1 MEVASSTK
9 YAISLLP
16 EAAVSSLLSGLKV
29 RSETQLDEV
38 ILTVEKSDYRAL
50 CERLFAAGFDFPS
63 SMTGVDMEWGLGV
76 VLHVQQLESK
86 RKVAVRTYVT
96 YDAPTLPTVSDMWG
110 GVDWHEREAYDLV
123 GITFAGHH
131 DHRRILLEDHWTI
144 HPLQRKYNTRG
155 YVIPTWS
162 AKPWPSPAP
171 HEEGFVAF
179 GAAAAPVAHAPA
191 APKAVAAPVA
201 SSEVA
206 PVAASSVAAPVISS
220 ETAPV
225 VSSDAPATEAPKKAA
240 KKWVPKTVEAAPSS
254 DAVVSS
260 APPAELA
267 PVVPDD
273 LKRIEGIGPKIS
285 DALVAAGIDTFAKL
299 SATTETPLRTALEAA
314 GLSFAPSMS
323 SWAEQARLLANGD
336 TAGFEALKA
345 SLEAGRAAAPSSVAE
360 VTAPVETPAAE
371 VPVAE
376 TAAAETPAETKP
388 RSPKIKRWEPNG

>member
-1 MEVASSTK
+1 MEVASTPK

-29 RSETQLDEV
+29 RSETMFDELV
-38 ILTVEKSDYRAL
+38 LTVEKSDYRTL

-162 AKPWPSPAP
+162 AKAWPSPAP
-171 HEEGFVAF
+171 HEEGFAAF
-179 GAAAAPVAHAPA
+179 GAVAAPVPA
-191 APKAVAAPVA
+191 APKAVAAPSVSSAA

-206 PVAASSVAAPVISS
+206 PVATSTDTAPAVSSEAAPV
-220 ETAPV
+220 A
-225 VSSDAPATEAPKKAA
+225 VSSDAPVTEAPKKAA
-240 KKWVPKTVEAAPSS
+240 KKWVPKTVDAAPSS
-254 DAVVSS
+254 EAALSSATEIPVSS
-260 APPAELA
+260 A
-267 PVVPDD
+267 V
-273 LKRIEGIGPKIS
+273 
-285 DALVAAGIDTFAKL
+285 
-299 SATTETPLRTALEAA
+299 ETAV
-314 GLSFAPSMS
+314 
-323 SWAEQARLLANGD
+323 
-336 TAGFEALKA
+336 
-345 SLEAGRAAAPSSVAE
+345 SSVAE
-360 VTAPVETPAAE
+360 TTVSSAVSVPVSSAAEVAAPVTETPVAETPAAA
-371 VPVAE
+371 P
-376 TAAAETPAETKP
+376 AAEEKP
-388 RSPKIKRWEPNG
+388 RNPKIKRWEPNG

>member
-1 MEVASSTK
+1 MEVATTPK

-16 EAAVSSLLSGLKV
+16 AESVSSLLSGLKV
-29 RSETQLDEV
+29 RSETQFDELV
-38 ILTVEKSDYRAL
+38 LTVEKSDYRTL

-86 RKVAVRTYVT
+86 RKVAVRTYLP

-171 HEEGFVAF
+171 HEEGYVPF

-191 APKAVAAPVA
+191 AAKPVAAPVA
-201 SSEVA
+201 ASETVTSGETIA
-206 PVAASSVAAPVISS
+206 PVAASSVAEPVI
-220 ETAPV
+220 
-225 VSSDAPATEAPKKAA
+225 SSDAPATEAPKKAA
-240 KKWVPKTVEAAPSS
+240 KKWVPKTVDAAPSS
-254 DAVVSS
+254 EIAASGEAAVSS
-260 APPAELA
+260 A
-267 PVVPDD
+267 
-273 LKRIEGIGPKIS
+273 
-285 DALVAAGIDTFAKL
+285 
-299 SATTETPLRTALEAA
+299 TETPISSVVEVAVSSAA
-314 GLSFAPSMS
+314 EIPASSAVEIPAPSI
-323 SWAEQARLLANGD
+323 AET
-336 TAGFEALKA
+336 TAWSATA
-345 SLEAGRAAAPSSVAE
+345 TPASSVQSE
-360 VTAPVETPAAE
+360 PAI
-371 VPVAE
+371 
-376 TAAAETPAETKP
+376 ETPAEVKP
-388 RSPKIKRWEPNG
+388 RSSKIKRWEPNG

>member
-1 MEVASSTK
+1 MEVATTPK

-16 EAAVSSLLSGLKV
+16 AESVSSLTSGLKV
-29 RSETQLDEV
+29 RSETQFDELV
-38 ILTVEKSDYRAL
+38 LTVEKSDYRTL

-86 RKVAVRTYVT
+86 RKVAVRTYLP

-171 HEEGFVAF
+171 HEEGYVAF
-179 GAAAAPVAHAPA
+179 GAAAPPVAHAPA
-191 APKAVAAPVA
+191 AAKPVAAPVA
-201 SSEVA
+201 ASETVTSGETIA
-206 PVAASSVAAPVISS
+206 PVAASSVAEPVI
-220 ETAPV
+220 
-225 VSSDAPATEAPKKAA
+225 SSDAPATEAPKKAA
-240 KKWVPKTVEAAPSS
+240 KKWVPKAVDAAPSS
-254 DAVVSS
+254 EIAASGEAVVSS
-260 APPAELA
+260 A
-267 PVVPDD
+267 
-273 LKRIEGIGPKIS
+273 
-285 DALVAAGIDTFAKL
+285 
-299 SATTETPLRTALEAA
+299 TETPISSVVEVAVSSAA
-314 GLSFAPSMS
+314 EIPASSAVETLAPSIAETTAS
-323 SWAEQARLLANGD
+323 SA
-336 TAGFEALKA
+336 TATPA
-345 SLEAGRAAAPSSVAE
+345 SSVQSEPA
-360 VTAPVETPAAE
+360 VETPAE
-371 VPVAE
+371 V
-376 TAAAETPAETKP
+376 KP

>member
-1 MEVASSTK
+1 MEVAATPRF
-9 YAISLLP
+9 AISLLP

-29 RSETQLDEV
+29 RSETQFDELV
-38 ILTVEKSDYRAL
+38 LTVEKSDYRTL

-86 RKVAVRTYVT
+86 RKVAVRTYVP

-171 HEEGFVAF
+171 HEEGFAAF
-179 GAAAAPVAHAPA
+179 GAAAAPAAPAPA
-191 APKAVAAPVA
+191 APKPVAAP
-201 SSEVA
+201 SSEAA
-206 PVAASSVAAPVISS
+206 PVAASSAAAPVISS
-220 ETAPV
+220 EAASVIP
-225 VSSDAPATEAPKKAA
+225 SDAPVTGAPKKAA
-240 KKWVPKTVEAAPSS
+240 KKWVPKTVDAAPANDAAPSS
-254 DAVVSS
+254 ESAVSS
-260 APPAELA
+260 VAPTEVA
-267 PVVPDD
+267 PVISDD
-273 LKRIEGIGPKIS
+273 LKLIEGIGPKFN
-285 DALVAAGIDTFAKL
+285 DALIAAGIDSFAKL
-299 SATTETPLRTALEAA
+299 SATTETPLRSVLEAA
-314 GLSFAPSMS
+314 GLSFAPSMG
-323 SWAEQARLLANGD
+323 SWAEQARLLALGD

-345 SLEAGRAAAPSSVAE
+345 SLEAGRVDVSSSVAE
-360 VTAPVETPAAE
+360 VAAPVTETPA
-371 VPVAE
+371 VA
-376 TAAAETPAETKP
+376 PAPEEKP
-388 RSPKIKRWEPNG
+388 RNPKIKRWEPNG

>member
-16 EAAVSSLLSGLKV
+16 AESVSSLLSGLKV
-29 RSETQLDEV
+29 RSETQFDEV
-38 ILTVEKSDYRAL
+38 ILTVEKSDYRVL

-179 GAAAAPVAHAPA
+179 GAAVAPVAHAPV
-191 APKAVAAPVA
+191 APKPVAAPAA
-201 SSEVA
+201 SSETTPAA
-206 PVAASSVAAPVISS
+206 PSSAVAPVISS
-220 ETAPV
+220 DAAPV
-225 VSSDAPATEAPKKAA
+225 PASDAPVTETPKKVA
-240 KKWVPKTVEAAPSS
+240 KKWVPKTVEAAPLSEVVVAPQPTVAASS
-254 DAVVSS
+254 TVETSVSS
-260 APPAELA
+260 AAE
-267 PVVPDD
+267 
-273 LKRIEGIGPKIS
+273 
-285 DALVAAGIDTFAKL
+285 VAAPIA
-299 SATTETPLRTALEAA
+299 
-314 GLSFAPSMS
+314 
-323 SWAEQARLLANGD
+323 
-336 TAGFEALKA
+336 
-345 SLEAGRAAAPSSVAE
+345 
-360 VTAPVETPAAE
+360 ETPAA
-371 VPVAE
+371 VPATE
-376 TAAAETPAETKP
+376 EKP
-388 RSPKIKRWEPNG
+388 RNPKIKRWEPNG

>member
-1 MEVASSTK
+1 MEVATTPK

-16 EAAVSSLLSGLKV
+16 AESVSSLLSGLKV
-29 RSETQLDEV
+29 RSETQFDELV
-38 ILTVEKSDYRAL
+38 LTVEKSDYRTL

-86 RKVAVRTYVT
+86 RKVAVRTYLP

-171 HEEGFVAF
+171 HEEGYVPF

-191 APKAVAAPVA
+191 AAKPVAAPVA
-201 SSEVA
+201 ASETVTSGETIA
-206 PVAASSVAAPVISS
+206 PVAASSVAEPVI
-220 ETAPV
+220 
-225 VSSDAPATEAPKKAA
+225 SSDAPATEAPKKAA
-240 KKWVPKTVEAAPSS
+240 KKWVPKTVDAASSSEIAASGEAA
-254 DAVVSS
+254 VSS
-260 APPAELA
+260 A
-267 PVVPDD
+267 
-273 LKRIEGIGPKIS
+273 
-285 DALVAAGIDTFAKL
+285 
-299 SATTETPLRTALEAA
+299 TETPISSVVEVPASSAIETP
-314 GLSFAPSMS
+314 APSI
-323 SWAEQARLLANGD
+323 AET
-336 TAGFEALKA
+336 TAWSATETPA
-345 SLEAGRAAAPSSVAE
+345 SSVQSEPA
-360 VTAPVETPAAE
+360 VETPAE
-371 VPVAE
+371 V
-376 TAAAETPAETKP
+376 KP

>member
-1 MEVASSTK
+1 MEVATTPK

-29 RSETQLDEV
+29 RSETMFDELV
-38 ILTVEKSDYRAL
+38 LTVEKNDYRTL

-86 RKVAVRTYVT
+86 RKVAVRTYLP
-96 YDAPTLPTVSDMWG
+96 YDVPTLPTVSDMWG

-179 GAAAAPVAHAPA
+179 GVAAAPVAHAPA
-191 APKAVAAPVA
+191 APKPVAAPSASSEAAPVA
-201 SSEVA
+201 TSSEIAPAASSEAA
-206 PVAASSVAAPVISS
+206 PVA
-220 ETAPV
+220 
-225 VSSDAPATEAPKKAA
+225 VSSDAPVSDAPKKAA
-240 KKWVPKTVEAAPSS
+240 KKWVPKTVDVAPASEASPSSATEIPASSIAKTPDSSAVKTSVASAAEVAAP
-254 DAVVSS
+254 V
-260 APPAELA
+260 
-267 PVVPDD
+267 
-273 LKRIEGIGPKIS
+273 I
-285 DALVAAGIDTFAKL
+285 
-299 SATTETPLRTALEAA
+299 
-314 GLSFAPSMS
+314 
-323 SWAEQARLLANGD
+323 
-336 TAGFEALKA
+336 
-345 SLEAGRAAAPSSVAE
+345 
-360 VTAPVETPAAE
+360 ETPAA
-371 VPVAE
+371 P
-376 TAAAETPAETKP
+376 AAEEKP
-388 RSPKIKRWEPNG
+388 RNPKIKRWEPNG

>member
-1 MEVASSTK
+1 MEVATTPK

-16 EAAVSSLLSGLKV
+16 AESVSSLLSGLKA
-29 RSETQLDEV
+29 RGETQFDELV
-38 ILTVEKSDYRAL
+38 LTVEKSDYRTL

-162 AKPWPSPAP
+162 ARAWPSPAP
-171 HEEGFVAF
+171 HEEGFAAF
-179 GAAAAPVAHAPA
+179 GGVAAAAPA

-201 SSEVA
+201 SSETAPSSEAA
-206 PVAASSVAAPVISS
+206 PVATSSDIAPAVSSDAAQ
-220 ETAPV
+220 V

-240 KKWVPKTVEAAPSS
+240 KKWVPKTVDAAPSS
-254 DAVVSS
+254 EAATSS
-260 APPAELA
+260 
-267 PVVPDD
+267 V
-273 LKRIEGIGPKIS
+273 
-285 DALVAAGIDTFAKL
+285 
-299 SATTETPLRTALEAA
+299 TETPI
-314 GLSFAPSMS
+314 
-323 SWAEQARLLANGD
+323 
-336 TAGFEALKA
+336 
-345 SLEAGRAAAPSSVAE
+345 SSVAE
-360 VTAPVETPAAE
+360 TAPSSAVETPVSSAAE
-371 VPVAE
+371 VAAPVVETPVAE
-376 TAAAETPAETKP
+376 PPAAALTAEEKP
-388 RSPKIKRWEPNG
+388 RNPKIKRWEPNG

>member
-1 MEVASSTK
+1 MEVATTPK

-16 EAAVSSLLSGLKV
+16 AESVSSLTSGLKV
-29 RSETQLDEV
+29 RSETQFDELV
-38 ILTVEKSDYRAL
+38 LTVEKSDYRTL

-86 RKVAVRTYVT
+86 RKVAVRTYLP

-171 HEEGFVAF
+171 HEEGYVAF

-191 APKAVAAPVA
+191 AAKPVAAPVA
-201 SSEVA
+201 ASETVTSGETIA
-206 PVAASSVAAPVISS
+206 PVAASSVAEPVI
-220 ETAPV
+220 
-225 VSSDAPATEAPKKAA
+225 SSDAPATEAPKKAA
-240 KKWVPKTVEAAPSS
+240 KKWVPKTVDAAPSS
-254 DAVVSS
+254 EIAASGEAVVSS
-260 APPAELA
+260 A
-267 PVVPDD
+267 
-273 LKRIEGIGPKIS
+273 
-285 DALVAAGIDTFAKL
+285 
-299 SATTETPLRTALEAA
+299 TETPISSVVEVAVSSAA
-314 GLSFAPSMS
+314 EIPASSAVETLAPSIAETTAS
-323 SWAEQARLLANGD
+323 SA
-336 TAGFEALKA
+336 TATPA
-345 SLEAGRAAAPSSVAE
+345 SSVQSEPA
-360 VTAPVETPAAE
+360 VETPAE
-371 VPVAE
+371 V
-376 TAAAETPAETKP
+376 KP